1 MKLNVDE
8 FKDVLIKS
16 TFNFSIETTN
26 LNITRDRIK
35 SSMINRYN
43 TGITIIDI
51 ENKAINEM
59 DADEYIFN
67 FLDPDQYLMPFLN
80 LLDDNE
86 VTLKVHQDKIALMIG
101 RQKQTIHFCTPQKK
115 RIFHSEASLRSSEY
129 FMELDL
135 RDGQIFEMW
144 DKIKKIGTRFGK
156 VYFNVKNGNFVM
168 ESTDKTNKFSNSV
181 MFILSRIEMDDLS
194 LCFDFNDIANLMK
207 IIGMDFSLN
216 FSYSGDHG
224 LGLLHST
231 KEDSSENYFLMSKKE

>member
-59 DADEYIFN
+59 DSDEYVFN
-67 FLDPDQYLMPFLN
+67 FLDPDQYLMPFLS
-80 LLDDNE
+80 LLDESE
-86 VTLKVHQDKIALMIG
+86 VTLKVHQDKIALMVG

-129 FMELDL
+129 FVELDL
-135 RDGQIFEMW
+135 RDGKIFEMW
-144 DKIKKIGTRFGK
+144 DKIKKVGTRFGK
-156 VYFNVKNGNFVM
+156 VYFNVRNGNFVM

-181 MFILSRIEMDDLS
+181 MFILSRIEMEDLS

-207 IIGMDFSLN
+207 IIGMDFSLS
-216 FSYSGDHG
+216 FSYSTDHG
-224 LGLLHST
+224 LGLLHSA